1 MTHSSI
7 NVKSRTLYGN
17 QAKKLYREGL
27 TPGIVYG
34 NIKEPISVQFSV
46 KDFSKLFKE
55 AGETHV
61 VDLIIDEGKSIPV
74 IIHAL
79 DIHPVSRKLRNVDFK
94 AVDLKKVTTA
104 EVPVVLTGVAPAV
117 KEFAGL
123 VSIKLAEIEVEALPE
138 QLPESIIIDISNL
151 KTLDDNIMVKD
162 IVIVG
167 DYKILSDPDQ
177 AVVVIETESKEVEEI
192 VAVEAVVDPAAT
204 VTPTATK

>member
-61 VDLIIDEGKSIPV
+61 IDLIIDEGKSIPV

-104 EVPVVLTGVAPAV
+104 EVPVILTGVAPAV

-123 VSIKLAEIEVEALPE
+123 VSIKLEEIEVEALPE
-138 QLPESIIIDISNL
+138 KLPESIIIDISSL
-151 KTLDDNIMVKD
+151 KTLDDNIFVKD

-177 AVVVIETESKEVEEI
+177 AVVVIETESKEEET
-192 VAVEAVVDPAAT
+192 VAVEAVVDPAAP

>member
-27 TPGIVYG
+27 TPGVVYG

-61 VDLIIDEGKSIPV
+61 VDLIIDDSKTIPV

-104 EVPVVLTGVAPAV
+104 EVPVILTGVAPAV

-138 QLPESIIIDISNL
+138 KLPESIIIDISSL

-162 IVIVG
+162 IVIAG
-167 DYKILSDPDQ
+167 EYKILSDPDQ
-177 AVVVIETESKEVEEI
+177 AVVVIETESKEEET
-192 VAVEAVVDPAAT
+192 VAVEAVVDPAAP

>member
-61 VDLIIDEGKSIPV
+61 IDLIIDEGKSIPV

-104 EVPVVLTGVAPAV
+104 EVPVILTGVAPAV

-123 VSIKLAEIEVEALPE
+123 VSIKLEEIEVEALPE
-138 QLPESIIIDISNL
+138 KLPESIIIDISSL
-151 KTLDDNIMVKD
+151 KTLEDNIFVKD

-177 AVVVIETESKEVEEI
+177 AVVVIETETKEEVEA
-192 VAVEAVVDPAAT
+192 VAQEAVVDPAAP

>member
-27 TPGIVYG
+27 TPGVVYG

-46 KDFSKLFKE
+46 KDFAKLFKE

-104 EVPVVLTGVAPAV
+104 EVPVILTGVAPAV

-138 QLPESIIIDISNL
+138 KLPESIIIDISSL
-151 KTLDDNIMVKD
+151 KTLDDNIFVKD

-167 DYKILSDPDQ
+167 DYKIISDPDQ
-177 AVVVIETESKEVEEI
+177 AVVVIETESKEEE
-192 VAVEAVVDPAAT
+192 VTSVVEAVVDPAAP

>member
-1 MTHSSI
+1 MAHSSI

-27 TPGIVYG
+27 TPGVVYG

-46 KDFSKLFKE
+46 KDFSKLFKV

-104 EVPVVLTGVAPAV
+104 EVPVILTGVAPAV

-123 VSIKLAEIEVEALPE
+123 VSIKLEEIEVEALPE
-138 QLPESIIIDISNL
+138 KIPESIIIDISSL
-151 KTLDDNIMVKD
+151 KTLDDNIFVKD

-167 DYKILSDPDQ
+167 EYKILSDPDQ
-177 AVVVIETESKEVEEI
+177 AVVVIETESKEEET
-192 VAVEAVVDPAAT
+192 VAQEVVVDPAAP
-204 VTPTATK
+204 VAPAPTK